1 MASGYPM
8 GSPHERNQ
16 WPHHP
21 KQIPAGTQRLI
32 DGYQLA
38 AERSVDPFKLLHN
51 MLDPWTVGF
60 DRQLTLF
67 KELEDV
73 RIKST
78 YPPYNIKTLPDDKAE
93 IELAVA
99 GFKKDDV
106 SINYKDN
113 VLTVEGN
120 RGEDDGEYAY
130 KGIATRNFTQ
140 KFAIADDVIVVGA
153 KLTDGFLTISLE
165 RIVPEEKKA
174 KKITIK

>member
-1 MASGYPM
+1 MASGYPI
-8 GSPHERNQ
+8 Q
-16 WPHHP
+16 WPHEKPHN
-21 KQIPAGTQRLI
+21 KVLDAHRI
-32 DGYQLA
+32 A
-38 AERSVDPFKLLHN
+38 AQMQVDPFKMLHN

-73 RIKST
+73 RIKSN

-93 IELAVA
+93 IELAIA
-99 GFKKDDV
+99 GFKKDEV
-106 SINYKDN
+106 TINYKEN
-113 VLTVEGN
+113 ILTVEGN

-130 KGIATRNFTQ
+130 KGIAGRNFVQ
-140 KFAIADDVIVVGA
+140 KFAISDDVVVNGA
-153 KLTDGFLTISLE
+153 KMEDGFLTISLE